1 MMRLHR
7 HRYMIVSVVAI
18 VTFSLVL
25 IRLSVHKAQLRDH
38 GSNPNPVTPN
48 LINHNK
54 IIKGQGQL
62 KNIGQ
67 GQMKNI
73 GQGQLNNI
81 GQGQNRLGND
91 ELKNP
96 NSRPTSNLDVA
107 PKGEEGIEKRIN
119 KTLHE
124 ILQNRLPSGGKQGIL
139 SKTHGNFNSVSRHM
153 LGLQTPNK
161 DPEAWHNNVS
171 NSVWLDYFT
180 PTTTVTNPHNFE
192 FLLPAKSTCDH
203 VQEIDVVV
211 TIHSRHQNR
220 KRRDVIR
227 STWGEGARTGLWMSE
242 TLPGTARVVFLFGKS
257 HNNTEN
263 ILLEKE
269 NKIHGDIV
277 QEDFTDV
284 YRNLTLK
291 SLMGLRWVAR
301 YCTSARYML
310 KTDDDVFVH
319 LPRLIRFVKKLKDN
333 QSAAKYIYGRQ
344 NYPIPAPRSG
354 HWGVDRKL
362 YPFKRFPKYVSG
374 GGYLL
379 PVSMA
384 GPLFNVSKYFPQF
397 PLEDVGVTGV
407 LRKALGYELQYLPA
421 LIERRF
427 RHHSAVC
434 DMARITD
441 YVLIHAIDPSL
452 MQGIYDTLARNGT
465 GCPDNVR
472 VFQQLRRYLGKDI
485 PLHIV

>member
-1 MMRLHR
+1 MTRLYR
-7 HRYMIVSVVAI
+7 HRYMIVVVVAI
-18 VTFSLVL
+18 VTISLVV
-25 IRLSVHKAQLRDH
+25 IRHSVHNGQLRKH
-38 GSNPNPVTPN
+38 GSSPNPV
-48 LINHNK
+48 
-54 IIKGQGQL
+54 IKGQGQL
-62 KNIGQ
+62 KIGQ
-67 GQMKNI
+67 GQSLSF
-73 GQGQLNNI
+73 G
-81 GQGQNRLGND
+81 RLHSD
-91 ELKNP
+91 ELNY
-96 NSRPTSNLDVA
+96 PTSKVI
-107 PKGEEGIEKRIN
+107 KGKEGIENRIN

-124 ILQNRLPSGGKQGIL
+124 ILQNRLPSGFKDDIL
-139 SKTHGNFNSVSRHM
+139 NKTRGNIKSTFRHM
-153 LGLQTPNK
+153 LALQLPDK

-171 NSVWLDYFT
+171 DSVWFDYFT
-180 PTTTVTNPHNFE
+180 PTTSVTNPHKFE
-192 FLLPAKSTCDH
+192 FLLSAKSMCDN

-227 STWGEGARTGLWMSE
+227 STWGGEARRGLWMNES
-242 TLPGTARVVFLFGKS
+242 LPGTARVVFLFGKS
-257 HNNTEN
+257 RNNTEN

-291 SLMGLRWVAR
+291 SLMGLRWVAQ
-301 YCTSARYML
+301 YCSSAFYML

-319 LPRLIRFVKKLKDN
+319 LSRLIRFVKKLRFN
-333 QSAAKYIYGRQ
+333 QAPEKYIYGRQ
-344 NYPIPAPRSG
+344 NYPIPALRSG

-384 GPLFNVSKYFPQF
+384 HPLFNISKYFPQF

-407 LRKALGYELQYLPA
+407 LRKALGYQLQYLPA
-421 LIERRF
+421 LIERRY

-441 YVLIHAIDPSL
+441 YVLIHAVDPSL
-452 MQGIYDTLARNGT
+452 MQGIYNTLAINGT
-465 GCPDNVR
+465 GCPENVR
-472 VFQQLRRYLGKDI
+472 VFQQLRRYLGKDL
-485 PLHIV
+485 PLRIV